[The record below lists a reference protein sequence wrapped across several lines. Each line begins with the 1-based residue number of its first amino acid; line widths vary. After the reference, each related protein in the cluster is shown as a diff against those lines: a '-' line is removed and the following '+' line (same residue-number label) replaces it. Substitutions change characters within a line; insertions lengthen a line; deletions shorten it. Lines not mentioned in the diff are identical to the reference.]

1 MLTISTISI
10 PHLVKPCKG
19 RPLAREPPFPTRPT
33 GRASE
38 FALSPGLAYNAH
50 NLALSKLEIHRPKI
64 MAQELEHPSLEEV
77 HETVDVPR
85 DGRWWRRWLAITG
98 PALMVAVG
106 YMDPGN
112 WATDLAGGSRYNYAL
127 IWVLLMSNVMAVL
140 LQSLAARLG
149 IVSRRD
155 LAQACREEYPPFV
168 NVPLYILAEIAITA
182 TDLAEVLGSAI
193 ALQLL
198 FGLPLLYGVL
208 LTAFDTLLLL
218 VLSHY
223 GIRKLEAVVAS
234 LVGTI
239 GLAMVV
245 EIFLA
250 RPDWHGIATGFF
262 PTVPDTTALYIA
274 IGILGATVMP
284 HNLYLH
290 SALVQT
296 RRVGRHPREVRE
308 AIRWNTIDSAVA
320 LNLAFFINAAIL
332 IMAAAVFYRHGL
344 HQVAE
349 IQDAYRLL
357 EPLLGTTVAPL
368 AFGIALLA
376 SGQSSTITGTLAGQ
390 IVMEGYLN
398 LRIRPWLRRL
408 ITRLLAITPAIIAIV
423 YFGEYATGDLLV
435 LSQVILSLQLPFA
448 TIPLIHMVSDRER
461 MGTFAIGPRLR
472 LAAWGVASLIVGLN
486 VKLVV
491 DEVSAWVASAGPQ
504 AWLVQVT
511 LLPLLAVLAL
521 LLAYVTVRPFLDPVL
536 GRAGVPAPVRIHRE
550 LPAWAEIVPLAPYRR
565 VAVAMDFSGGEER
578 LLAEVIRVAD
588 GYRPHVYLIHVVES
602 PAARAVGPQA
612 ADHEVTVDMSRLQ
625 QLAETLRGMGFDV
638 ECLLGTGD
646 PVSEIARLVN
656 RVQADLLIM
665 GSHGHTGL
673 SDVLHGTTIEGVRHR
688 VRANLLVVYLGER

>member
-1 MLTISTISI
+1 MRAE
-10 PHLVKPCKG
+10 PEHLS
-19 RPLAREPPFPTRPT
+19 LA
-33 GRASE
+33 
-38 FALSPGLAYNAH
+38 
-50 NLALSKLEIHRPKI
+50 
-64 MAQELEHPSLEEV
+64 EV
-77 HETVDVPR
+77 HGSVDIPG

-127 IWVLLMSNVMAVL
+127 IWVLLMSNLMAVL

-155 LAQACREEYPPFV
+155 LAQACREEYPAFV
-168 NVPLYILAEIAITA
+168 NIPLYILAEIAITA

-234 LVGTI
+234 LVSTI
-239 GLAMVV
+239 GLAMLI

-250 RPDWHGIATGFF
+250 RPNWHGIATGF
-262 PTVPDTTALYIA
+262 VPSLPDSTALYIA

-296 RRVGRHPREVRE
+296 RRVRRTPHAIRD
-308 AIRWNTIDSAVA
+308 AIRWNTIDSALS
-320 LNLAFFINAAIL
+320 LNLAFLINAAIL

-357 EPLLGTTVAPL
+357 EPLLGTTLAPL

-408 ITRLLAITPAIIAIV
+408 ITRVLAVTPAVLAIL
-423 YFGEYATGDLLV
+423 YYGERSTGELLV
-435 LSQVILSLQLPFA
+435 LSQVVLSLQLPFA

-461 MGTFAIGPRLR
+461 MGAFAIGSWLR
-472 LAAWGVASLIVGLN
+472 GAAWGVALVIVGLN
-486 VKLVV
+486 VKLVA
-491 DEVSAWVASAGPQ
+491 DEIGGWLAAAGPQ
-504 AWLVQVT
+504 AWMVRAGLIPLVGALV
-511 LLPLLAVLAL
+511 L
-521 LLAYVTVRPFLDPVL
+521 LLAYVMVRPFLDPVL
-536 GRAGVPAPVRIHRE
+536 GRAGTAAPGRIHRE
-550 LPAWAEIVPLAPYRR
+550 IPAWTEVLRLSPYHR
-565 VAVAMDFSGGEER
+565 VAVAMDFSGGEQR
-578 LLAEVIRVAD
+578 LLAEVLRVAD
-588 GYRPHVYLIHVVES
+588 GQRPRVYLIHVVES

-612 ADHEVTVDMSRLQ
+612 ADHEVVVDMSRLQ
-625 QLAETLRGMGFDV
+625 HLADMLRAMGFEV
-638 ECLLGTGD
+638 ECLLGMGD
-646 PVSEIARLVN
+646 PVTEIARLVN
-656 RVQADLLIM
+656 EVDADLLIM
-665 GSHGHTGL
+665 GSHGHAGL

-688 VRANLLVVYLGER
+688 VRANVLVVYLGEHTHA

>member
-1 MLTISTISI
+1 MN
-10 PHLVKPCKG
+10 
-19 RPLAREPPFPTRPT
+19 R
-33 GRASE
+33 
-38 FALSPGLAYNAH
+38 
-50 NLALSKLEIHRPKI
+50 
-64 MAQELEHPSLEEV
+64 QLEHPSLEEV
-77 HETVDVPR
+77 HETVHIP
-85 DGRWWRRWLAITG
+85 GEGHWWRRWFAIAG

-127 IWVLLMSNVMAVL
+127 IWVLLMSNIMAVL
-140 LQSLAARLG
+140 LQSLAARMG
-149 IVSRRD
+149 IVSRHD
-155 LAQACREEYPPFV
+155 LAQACREEYPPLV
-168 NVPLYILAEIAITA
+168 NIPLYILAEIAITA

-198 FGLPLLYGVL
+198 FGVPLLYGVL

-239 GLAMVV
+239 GLAMLV

-250 RPDWHGIATGFF
+250 EPNWGGIASGFL
-262 PTVPDTTALYIA
+262 PSIPDSSALYIA

-296 RRVGRHPREVRE
+296 RRVKRDPQSMWE

-357 EPLLGTTVAPL
+357 EPLLGTTIAPL

-408 ITRLLAITPAIIAIV
+408 ITRLLAITPAIIAIS

-461 MGTFAIGPRLR
+461 MGEFAIGARTKV
-472 LAAWGVASLIVGLN
+472 AAWTVAGLIVGLN
-486 VKLVV
+486 IKLVI
-491 DEVSAWVASAGPQ
+491 DEVGRWVLAMGSQ
-504 AWLVQVT
+504 AWIVRVT
-511 LLPLLAVLAL
+511 VFPAGGSLAL
-521 LLAYVTVRPFLDPVL
+521 LLLYIAVRPFLDPYL
-536 GRAGVPAPVRIHRE
+536 GRAGTPVPVHIHRE
-550 LPAWAEIVPLAPYRR
+550 MPAWVELASLAPYQRI
-565 VAVAMDFSGGEER
+565 AVAMDFTGGEEQ
-578 LLAEVIRVAD
+578 LLAEVLRVAD
-588 GYRPHVYLIHVVES
+588 GTRPHVYLIHVVES
-602 PAARAVGPQA
+602 PAARAVGAHA
-612 ADHEVTVDMSRLQ
+612 ADREVSFDFSRLQ
-625 QLAETLRGMGFDV
+625 RLADMLRATGFQV
-638 ECLLGTGD
+638 ECLLGMGD
-646 PVSEIARLVN
+646 PATEIARLVN
-656 RVQADLLIM
+656 EVDADLLIM
-665 GSHGHTGL
+665 GSHGHAGI

-688 VRANLLVVYLGER
+688 VRANLLVIYLGER